1 MKHIN
6 RFLIITFTILLTAS
20 FFETEGLALAALF
33 AVPLGFLQVLFC
45 LTALFNWDVL
55 NKKEKLFEG
64 IYFTLVITYF
74 TFWDSLSNGS
84 MDNFFVKLLFFGLP
98 VVLAYGVTVFLEKLK
113 IQDKKI

>member
-6 RFLIITFTILLTAS
+6 RFLIIIFTILLLAS
-20 FFETEGLALAALF
+20 ISETDSLALAALF
-33 AVPLGFLQVLFC
+33 AIPLGFLQVLFC
-45 LTALFNWDVL
+45 LIVLFNWDVL

-64 IYFTLVITYF
+64 IYFTIVITYF

-84 MDNFFVKLLFFGLP
+84 MDNLFVELFFFGLP